1 MTLGSGHRNT
11 WDGGS
16 FNEMGN
22 SGRGVG
28 GGWDVMSG
36 ILCMFIPSAFE
47 VSKGNYRMGIK

>member
-1 MTLGSGHRNT
+1 MILSSGQRYAG
-11 WDGGS
+11 DGGT
-16 FNEMGN
+16 FTEMGN